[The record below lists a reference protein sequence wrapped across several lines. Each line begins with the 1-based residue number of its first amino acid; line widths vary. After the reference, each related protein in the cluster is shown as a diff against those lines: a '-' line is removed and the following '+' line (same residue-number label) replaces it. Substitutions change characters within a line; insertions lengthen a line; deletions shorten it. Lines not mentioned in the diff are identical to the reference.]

1 MPTLRSLALFA
12 LPLANVFVQADLSMH
27 AGNSLALKSK
37 VEALLDAAADSVQD
51 CLHNHQLPFQHAAVA
66 HDDASAAKLELV
78 KRQSTNNTSESP
90 APSSTAAAPTTSSA
104 VVSSTSVAPSTTQTQ
119 APSSTSVPSTT
130 VQTSTVTSA
139 STSSPA
145 SSGTS
150 APATST
156 TQSST
161 VASSTSTVISTATSS
176 AATSSS
182 PDLFGPAH
190 VHKDDGGDRHKCFLV
205 RGIVDIL
212 CPGILVHCA
221 IVKFCE
227 LTIVFSV
234 FFYFRIPKYYCY
246 VYDSAATTITTS
258 PSSSQETSTTTKTS
272 SATPVVVDVTVTT
285 TNSAGSTT
293 VVPSSALV
301 GATVAVTTT
310 NSEGKTTTQP
320 GVIVTTTNSA
330 GSTTIVTSAAKAY
343 TRETYSSGQVIT
355 RTSGSST
362 FKTTYTPEGVSSLV
376 LSTTTLPNGE
386 RSTLTSYA
394 TVAATQINAA
404 TGGSSTEGAP
414 TLQTGAACKLAG
426 AEAVAAVAGGVFG
439 LAWLL

>member
-139 STSSPA
+139 T
-145 SSGTS
+145 
-150 APATST
+150 
-156 TQSST
+156 
-161 VASSTSTVISTATSS
+161 
-176 AATSSS
+176 
-182 PDLFGPAH
+182 
-190 VHKDDGGDRHKCFLV
+190 
-205 RGIVDIL
+205 
-212 CPGILVHCA
+212 
-221 IVKFCE
+221 
-227 LTIVFSV
+227 
-234 FFYFRIPKYYCY
+234 
-246 VYDSAATTITTS
+246 AATTITTS

>member
-212 CPGILVHCA
+212 CPGILVHRA

-234 FFYFRIPKYYCY
+234 FFYFRIP
-246 VYDSAATTITTS
+246 
-258 PSSSQETSTTTKTS
+258 
-272 SATPVVVDVTVTT
+272 
-285 TNSAGSTT
+285 NAGSTT